1 MKEKENK
8 DKKEEFLNTDRD
20 QVTIES
26 NLEYLMYL
34 NLLELQKLSKN
45 IQRNTEILEKHLN
58 RRKK

>member
-1 MKEKENK
+1 MKEKEENK
-8 DKKEEFLNTDRD
+8 EKFLNTDRD

-34 NLLELQKLSKN
+34 NLLELQKISKN